1 MIKASI
7 IASHFGAYDL
17 TLGRGLTQLFH
28 RRSRPSLAEMC
39 AVEASAWLNSSN
51 SFACCSAVIAT
62 SLHQIADALNAR
74 GQHGARWPMVCEL
87 SEQRVGRR
95 PIRRAKSGEAAH
107 TVSTA
112 LPLARRVRLPWLR

>member
-7 IASHFGAYDL
+7 IASHFGVYDL

-74 GQHGARWPMVCEL
+74 G
-87 SEQRVGRR
+87 
-95 PIRRAKSGEAAH
+95 I
-107 TVSTA
+107 STA
-112 LPLARRVRLPWLR
+112 RGGQWYANSVSNVLAGVPSAA